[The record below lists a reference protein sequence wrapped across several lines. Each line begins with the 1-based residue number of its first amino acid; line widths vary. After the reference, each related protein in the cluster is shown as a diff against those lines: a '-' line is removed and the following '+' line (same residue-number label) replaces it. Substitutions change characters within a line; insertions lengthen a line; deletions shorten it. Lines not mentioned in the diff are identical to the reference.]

1 MIGLCGCYNLGIS
14 QPGDRVSQPVD
25 KTPDI
30 ESLTVSSPVVK
41 FLGEQRYAGVF
52 VDMQRFT
59 DTRTAD
65 SADEIWVLQHSP
77 VYTLGQAG
85 DPQHILNAGDIPIV
99 QSDRGG
105 QVTYH
110 GPGQIIVYPLLDL
123 RRYELGVRSLVE
135 LLEDVVILLLLEH
148 GICANS
154 RRDAPG
160 VYVDNKKIAALGLRI
175 RRSCSFH
182 GLSLNVDM
190 DLEPFNR
197 INPCGYAGLEVTQI
211 SNEAKLSSIASVSDR
226 LVELL
231 VEALAAKRIENG
243 DLLMG
248 QGLNGK
254 SLKGK
259 KKGNS

>member
-1 MIGLCGCYNLGIS
+1 M
-14 QPGDRVSQPVD
+14 
-25 KTPDI
+25 
-30 ESLTVSSPVVK
+30 
-41 FLGEQRYAGVF
+41 
-52 VDMQRFT
+52 
-59 DTRTAD
+59 
-65 SADEIWVLQHSP
+65 
-77 VYTLGQAG
+77 
-85 DPQHILNAGDIPIV
+85 

-211 SNEAKLSSIASVSDR
+211 SNEAKHSSIASISDR

-231 VEALAAKRIENG
+231 TEALV
-243 DLLMG
+243 
-248 QGLNGK
+248 GK
-254 SLKGK
+254 QIREESGI
-259 KKGNS
+259 KGNS